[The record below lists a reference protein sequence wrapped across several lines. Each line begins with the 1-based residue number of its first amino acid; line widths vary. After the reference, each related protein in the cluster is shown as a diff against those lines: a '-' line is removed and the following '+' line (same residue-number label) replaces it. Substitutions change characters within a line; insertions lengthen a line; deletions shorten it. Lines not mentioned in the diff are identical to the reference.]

1 MGMGKVNSLRQ
12 VWRVVLVFIASLT
25 ISTTALAHEVRPA
38 LVQINQ
44 TAPGSYQVT
53 WKQPVVG
60 DMAVRMVPHLS
71 SGVLDK
77 PVTTEE
83 ISPAFRIR
91 TWDVKDGAPLD
102 GQTLTIEGLK
112 ETVTDVL
119 VRITPTQGTEINTVI
134 HPSEAAYRIVL
145 SGPAGMAVPAYL
157 RLGIEHILT
166 GFDHLMFVLGLLL
179 LIGTSWRIVKA
190 VTAFTVAHSLT
201 LALAALGFVKFPTA
215 IIEALVALSIV
226 FVASELL
233 ISKDTLTRRRPW
245 LIAFV
250 FGLLHGLAFAG
261 ALSNIGLPPHA
272 EPQALFLFNVGVEIG
287 QLAFITTAVAVILIL
302 RSLRKRLSFKTDTL
316 ARLGPAY
323 VIGGFAAYWL
333 IERTLAAMS

>member
-77 PVTTEE
+77 PATTEE

-91 TWDVKDGAPLD
+91 TWDVKAGAPLD

-112 ETVTDVL
+112 DTVTDVL
-119 VRITPTQGTEINTVI
+119 VRITPTQGT
-134 HPSEAAYRIVL
+134 PL
-145 SGPAGMAVPAYL
+145 
-157 RLGIEHILT
+157 
-166 GFDHLMFVLGLLL
+166 
-179 LIGTSWRIVKA
+179 
-190 VTAFTVAHSLT
+190 
-201 LALAALGFVKFPTA
+201 
-215 IIEALVALSIV
+215 
-226 FVASELL
+226 
-233 ISKDTLTRRRPW
+233 
-245 LIAFV
+245 
-250 FGLLHGLAFAG
+250 
-261 ALSNIGLPPHA
+261 
-272 EPQALFLFNVGVEIG
+272 
-287 QLAFITTAVAVILIL
+287 
-302 RSLRKRLSFKTDTL
+302 
-316 ARLGPAY
+316 
-323 VIGGFAAYWL
+323 
-333 IERTLAAMS
+333 